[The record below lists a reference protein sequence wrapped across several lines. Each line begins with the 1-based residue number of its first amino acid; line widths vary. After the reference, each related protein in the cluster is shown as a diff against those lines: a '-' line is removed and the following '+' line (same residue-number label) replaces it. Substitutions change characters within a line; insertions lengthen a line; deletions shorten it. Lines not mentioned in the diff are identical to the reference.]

1 MTNNELS
8 NTTETKKEEL
18 KTENTNATTSP
29 PNNTGDQFGRLPIE
43 SLISAP
49 IVAAAQG
56 QQELSATYIDSL
68 KKLAYTPNSTETNT
82 LAFKY
87 EHPVIKSDG
96 TLDQTGE
103 LTIQV
108 PLLTLVPIPAFT
120 MDELDIDFSPEV
132 KKTEMP
138 TDQTQSSLLNQ
149 TIEPISDQES

>member
-1 MTNNELS
+1 MTNNELT

-18 KTENTNATTSP
+18 KTENTNATSP
-29 PNNTGDQFGRLPIE
+29 PSNTGDPFDRLPIE

-49 IVAAAQG
+49 IIAAAQG

-82 LAFKY
+82 LDFKY
-87 EHPVIKSDG
+87 ERPVIKSDG
-96 TLDQTGE
+96 TMDQTDE
-103 LTIQV
+103 VAIHPPILA
-108 PLLTLVPIPAFT
+108 LVPIPAFT

-138 TDQTQSSLLNQ
+138 TDQTQSSLFSQ
-149 TIEPISDQES
+149 TIEPISGKES

>member
-1 MTNNELS
+1 MTNNELT
-8 NTTETKKEEL
+8 NTTDTKKEEL
-18 KTENTNATTSP
+18 NTESTNATTTP
-29 PNNTGDQFGRLPIE
+29 PNNTGDQFDGLPIE

-82 LAFKY
+82 LDFKY
-87 EHPVIKSDG
+87 ERPVIKSDG
-96 TLDQTGE
+96 TLDQTDE
-103 LTIQV
+103 DVIQ
-108 PLLTLVPIPAFT
+108 PPILALVPVPAFT
-120 MDELDIDFSPEV
+120 LDELDIDFNMEI